1 MSVPWADLATVLFAG
16 LLLGAGVVIVY
27 AVGVRVLSP
36 AGADGEPTGRPTPIR
51 IAITSLC
58 FALCAAAVAYGI
70 YTLL

>member
-1 MSVPWADLATVLFAG
+1 
-16 LLLGAGVVIVY
+16 
-27 AVGVRVLSP
+27 VLSP
-36 AGADGEPTGRPTPIR
+36 AGADGEPTGRPAPIR